1 MFKSPKNLFK
11 SSEPLSYAEKV
22 LEAWS
27 IKYRIEEDGSIVV
40 PGDVKLSNQNLDALP
55 DLSAVAVK
63 GSFSCDGNRLTSLK
77 GAPHTVGGGFY
88 CYDNQLETLEGA
100 PQNVGGSFS
109 CERNQL
115 TSLKGAPQTVGWN
128 FSCNGNRLASLQHA
142 PQSVRG
148 DFSCTGN
155 KLANLEHAPR
165 NCRIISDF
173 GNFASW
179 ADVPQQLHAAPAV
192 KKTVVKYPRG
202 FNL

>member
-11 SSEPLSYAEKV
+11 PSEPLSTTEKI
-22 LEAWS
+22 LDAWS
-27 IKYRIEEDGSIVV
+27 IKYRKEEDGSIVI
-40 PGDVKLSNQNLDALP
+40 PGDLDLSNQNLVALP
-55 DLSAVAVK
+55 DISAVTVK
-63 GSFSCDGNRLTSLK
+63 GSFSCNGNWLTSLK

-88 CYDNQLETLEGA
+88 CYDNQLESLEGA

-109 CERNQL
+109 CERNVL
-115 TSLKGAPQTVGWN
+115 TSLKGAPQAVGWN
-128 FSCNGNRLASLQHA
+128 FSCNGNQLASLQGA
-142 PQSVRG
+142 PQAVRG

-165 NCRIISDF
+165 DCRIISDF

-179 ADVPQQLHAAPAV
+179 AEVPQQLHAALVV
-192 KKTVVKYPRG
+192 KKAVVKYPKR